1 MMCENLDKLRK
12 EFSYLDILQNNIVVI
27 LDKVVQVASEVLH
40 VGVVC

>member
-27 LDKVVQVASEVLH
+27 LDKVVLIASEVFH